1 MAAKQIVFSEEARRK
16 LKNGMNVVANAV
28 SATLGPKGRNVAIDR
43 KFGSP
48 SITHD
53 GVSVAKEIELEDPF
67 ENMGA
72 QLLKEAAQKTNDIAG
87 DGTTTSTVLAH
98 AIVNEGLKALEAGY
112 NPMLLK
118 KGIELATETIV
129 NELKKNST
137 KIDTREEIASV
148 ATNSAADEEVGQLI
162 ADVMDKVGKD
172 GVITVE
178 ESKSMQFETEFVEG
192 MQFDRGYIS
201 PYFITNGEQM
211 EAQIS
216 DAYVLIYD
224 KKISAAQDIVPLLEK
239 LVQLGK
245 RELVIIAED
254 IDGEALA
261 TLVLNKLRG
270 MLNVLAIKA
279 PGFGDRRKAM
289 LQDIATLTAGQV
301 ISEETGRKLETTT
314 VQDLGRAEK
323 IVSDKENTTIVG
335 GKGKKG
341 DIEARIKEIR
351 IEIDKSTSDYDK
363 EKLQERLAKLS
374 GGVAIIRV
382 GAATETEMK
391 EKKHRVEDA
400 LSAARAAV
408 EEGIVPGGEISL
420 INAAGKLD
428 KLAKAHA
435 EDENEE
441 IKVGIN
447 IIKKALEAPIRKL
460 AANAGQDGSV
470 IIDTVRRTAAEK
482 KNVNIGFNVLTGE
495 YTDMIK
501 AGVIDPVKVV
511 RGALENAASIAAMI
525 LTTDV
530 LITDVPAK
538 ESAPA
543 MPPGGMGG
551 MGGMDY

>member
-1 MAAKQIVFSEEARRK
+1 MAAKQLVFSEDARRK
-16 LKNGMNVVANAV
+16 LRNGMNTVANAV
-28 SATLGPKGRNVAIDR
+28 GATLGPKGRNVAVDR

-48 SITHD
+48 TITHD

-118 KGIELATETIV
+118 HGIQQATESV
-129 NELKKNST
+129 VEELRKMSV

-148 ATNSAADEEVGQLI
+148 ATNSAADESIGELI
-162 ADVMDKVGKD
+162 AGVMDKVGKD

-178 ESKSMQFETEFVEG
+178 ESKSMADETEFVEG

-201 PYFITNGEQM
+201 AYFITNADQM
-211 EAQIS
+211 QAIIS
-216 DAYVLIYD
+216 DAYILINE

-239 LVQLGK
+239 LVQIGK

-270 MLNVLAIKA
+270 MLNVLAVKA

-289 LQDIATLTAGQV
+289 LQDIAALTGGTV
-301 ISEETGRKLETTT
+301 ISEETGRKLETATL
-314 VQDLGRAEK
+314 QDLGRAEK
-323 IVSDKENTTIVG
+323 VVADKENTTIIS
-335 GKGKKG
+335 GKGKKS
-341 DIEARIKEIR
+341 DIDGRIKEIR
-351 IEIDKSTSDYDK
+351 AEIDKSTSDYDK

-420 INAAGKLD
+420 INAASKLD
-428 KLAKAHA
+428 KMMKN
-435 EDENEE
+435 EDSNDEE
-441 IKVGIN
+441 IRVGIN
-447 IIKKALEAPIRKL
+447 IVKKALEAPIRRL

-470 IIDTVRRTAAEK
+470 IIDTVRRTAIEK
-482 KNVNIGFNVLTGE
+482 KNKNIGYNVLTGK
-495 YTDMIK
+495 YVDMIE

-530 LITDVPAK
+530 LITDMPEK
-538 ESAPA
+538 DKAPA

-551 MGGMDY
+551 MDY

>member
-1 MAAKQIVFSEEARRK
+1 MAAKQIVFSGDARRK
-16 LKNGMNVVANAV
+16 LRNGINVVAESV
-28 SATLGPKGRNVAIDR
+28 SSTLGPKGRNVAIDR

-48 SITHD
+48 TVTHD

-72 QLLKEAAQKTNDIAG
+72 QLLKEAATKTNDIAG

-118 KGIELATETIV
+118 NGIEMAAEAV
-129 NELKKNST
+129 SEELRKSAV
-137 KIDTREEIASV
+137 KIDTKEEIGYV
-148 ATNSAADEEVGQLI
+148 ATNSAADAEIGDLI
-162 ADVMDKVGKD
+162 ARVMDKVGKD
-172 GVITVE
+172 GVVTVE
-178 ESKSMQFETEFVEG
+178 ESKSMQFEEDYVEG
-192 MQFDRGYIS
+192 MQFDRGYLS
-201 PYFITNGEQM
+201 PYFITDTEQM
-211 EAQIS
+211 EASIE
-216 DAYVLIYD
+216 DAYVLIHE

-270 MLNVLAIKA
+270 MLNVLAVKA

-289 LQDIATLTAGQV
+289 LQDIAVLTGGTV
-301 ISEETGRKLETTT
+301 IAEETGRKLESTT
-314 VQDLGRAEK
+314 VEDLGRAEK
-323 IVSDKENTTIVG
+323 VVSDKENTTVVG
-335 GKGKKG
+335 GKGDKSA
-341 DIEARIKEIR
+341 ITSRIKEIR
-351 IEIDKSTSDYDK
+351 TEIDKSTSDYDR

-382 GAATETEMK
+382 GAATETELK

-420 INAAGKLD
+420 INAAKALD
-428 KLAKAHA
+428 KLKATG
-435 EDENEE
+435 EE

-447 IIKKALEAPIRKL
+447 IVRKALEAPIRKL

-470 IIDTVRRTAAEK
+470 IIDTVRRTAIEK
-482 KNVNIGFNVLTGE
+482 DNKNIGYNVLTDE

-530 LITDVPAK
+530 LITDIPEDDK
-538 ESAPA
+538 APA

-551 MGGMDY
+551 MGY